1 MKLRKTA
8 FLAALAITLSPIV
21 SVAAAQTKVYVV
33 NEDVVRRDSKIGKD
47 IAAKLGSIQTD
58 GVTKLGLQTLS
69 QEIKT
74 EQEALKPQTASL
86 TQEALNANPTLKAR
100 VEALAK
106 KQTEYLQKA
115 DFLNSKLDEQTNAAM
130 VAFAAAVEP
139 AVDYVAK
146 EVGADVVLPAS
157 STWYFK
163 NTIDVSAKVIARLD
177 ATTPTLAALQ
187 TAAQAQ
193 QAAAPAGN

>member
-1 MKLRKTA
+1 MKLRNSA
-8 FLAALAITLSPIV
+8 FVAALVIGLSQAA
-21 SVAAAQTKVYVV
+21 SVAVAQTKVYVI

-47 IAAKLGSIQTD
+47 IAAKLGNIQTD

-74 EQEALKPQTASL
+74 EQEALKPQTQSL
-86 TQEALNANPTLKAR
+86 TQEGLNANPTLKAR

-106 KQTEYLQKA
+106 KQSEYLQKA

-146 EVGADVVLPAS
+146 EIGADVVLPAS

-163 NTIDVSAKVIARLD
+163 NATDVSAQVIARLD
-177 ATTPTLAALQ
+177 ATTPTLASLQ
-187 TAAQAQ
+187 TAA
-193 QAAAPAGN
+193 AANAPAQRPN

>member
-1 MKLRKTA
+1 MKLRNVA
-8 FLAALAITLSPIV
+8 LVAALAITLSPVV
-21 SVAAAQTKVYVV
+21 SIAAAQTKVYVV

-47 IAAKLGSIQTD
+47 IAEKLGSIQTD

-74 EQEALKPQTASL
+74 EQEALKPQTQSL

-163 NTIDVSAKVIARLD
+163 NTTDVSARVIARLD

-187 TAAQAQ
+187 TAAQAK
-193 QAAAPAGN
+193 AGTPASN

>member
-1 MKLRKTA
+1 MKLRQLA
-8 FLAALAITLSPIV
+8 LVAALAISTGPLV
-21 SVAAAQTKVYVV
+21 GAAAAQTKVYVV

-47 IAAKLGSIQTD
+47 IAEKLGSIQTD
-58 GVTKLGLQTLS
+58 GITKLGLQTLS

-74 EQEALKPQTASL
+74 EQEALKPQTQSL

-130 VAFAAAVEP
+130 VAFAAAVQP

-146 EVGADVVLPAS
+146 EVGADIVLP
-157 STWYFK
+157 STSAWYFK
-163 NTIDVSAKVIARLD
+163 NTTDISARVVARLD

-187 TAAQAQ
+187 TAAQAR
-193 QAAAPAGN
+193 AATPAAN